1 MTTIRTSFIAA
12 ALTVFAAPVLAQSA
26 PPLSGQ
32 TFILSDQIASARA
45 EAANTAAIGEQRRL
59 FEAAQEERERLLN
72 TPPPTMQIAAG
83 DVALSLPVGS
93 GLVPGAPN
101 GAVSVGNSFTYF
113 LNLQSGSDNVAS
125 NEVLEQAIEQIVLE
139 NSVEDNSED

>member
-1 MTTIRTSFIAA
+1 MTTIKTTIIAA
-12 ALTVFAAPVLAQSA
+12 ALAISATPVFAQSA
-26 PPLSGQ
+26 PPLSSQ

-59 FEAAQEERERLLN
+59 IEAAAEERARALN

-83 DVALSLPVGS
+83 DVALSLPVGA

-113 LNLQSGSDNVAS
+113 LNLQSGNNNAAS
-125 NEVLEQAIEQIVLE
+125 NEVLERAIEEIVAE
-139 NSVEDNSED
+139 TSVEDNASD